1 MAALKFTKV
10 IFLNIFILF
19 LASSCATYY
28 QKNMEF
34 NKNFV
39 SGNIDKANKILDK
52 DKKAD
57 KKKTKLLYY
66 FNKGVVEQMLGNY
79 AVSNDFFEKAYI
91 SSEDYQKNYV
101 NEAVSFLSNPNFVK
115 YNGESHELLMIHYYK
130 AINYNTCATFVSKF
144 VVKSKSASIWIFP
157 VITENSMLHG
167 ENCLQPIFTEL

>member
-19 LASSCATYY
+19 VASSCATYY

-79 AVSNDFFEKAYI
+79 AISNDFFEKAYI
-91 SSEDYQKNYV
+91 
-101 NEAVSFLSNPNFVK
+101 LFVCWQQ
-115 YNGESHELLMIHYYK
+115 N
-130 AINYNTCATFVSKF
+130 
-144 VVKSKSASIWIFP
+144 
-157 VITENSMLHG
+157 
-167 ENCLQPIFTEL
+167 